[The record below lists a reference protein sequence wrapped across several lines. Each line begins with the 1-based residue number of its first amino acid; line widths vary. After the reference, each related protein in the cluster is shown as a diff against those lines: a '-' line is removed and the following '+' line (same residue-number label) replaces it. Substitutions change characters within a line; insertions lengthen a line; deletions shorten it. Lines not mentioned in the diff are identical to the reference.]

1 MADSHF
7 RKVFLLLMVGTLT
20 ICFLIVLRGFLLTI
34 LVSALMA
41 GLLYPVYTWLHT
53 HLGGRTHLAASITLL
68 LTFLLIVGP
77 LAGIVSLVVS
87 QAASIV
93 ENIRPVVERTIN
105 EPTYL
110 DRMLR
115 GLPGYEYVAP
125 YRQQILTTA
134 GDVVN
139 SIGRFLM
146 TSLSNTTRGTV
157 SFLFHFVIAL
167 YTMFFLLLDGPGM
180 LRATLDHLPL
190 HTDEKSL
197 LMDRFV
203 SVTRATIKG
212 TIIIGII
219 QGTTAGLAFWAV
231 GIPNAAFWTVV
242 MAVLSILPLI
252 GSALIWVPASI
263 VLFASGQVTQALL
276 LATFCAVIVGS
287 IDNVL
292 RPRLVGHDTKM
303 HDIMILFSTLGGLAV
318 VGPLGFILGPVLAGL
333 FVSGWQIFG
342 LAYRDELLDGAPR
355 IVTANGQGASSDE

>member
-1 MADSHF
+1 
-7 RKVFLLLMVGTLT
+7 VTVLGTL
-20 ICFLIVLRGFLLTI
+20 V
-34 LVSALMA
+34 V
-41 GLLYPVYTWLHT
+41 
-53 HLGGRTHLAASITLL
+53 
-68 LTFLLIVGP
+68 IVGP
-77 LAGIVSLVVS
+77 LLGIVSVVVS

-93 ENIRPVVERTIN
+93 ENIRPIVDRTIN

-115 GLPGYEYVAP
+115 NLPGYDLVAP
-125 YRQQILTTA
+125 YREQIVTTA

-180 LRATLDHLPL
+180 LRAGLDHLPL
-190 HTDEKSL
+190 YDAEKEL
-197 LMDRFV
+197 LTDRFV

-219 QGTTAGLAFWAV
+219 QGTMAGLAFWAV
-231 GIPNAAFWTVV
+231 GIPNAAFWTVI

-252 GSALIWVPASI
+252 GSALVWVPASI
-263 VLFASGQVTQALL
+263 ILFASGAVTKAIL
-276 LATFCAVIVGS
+276 LAVFCALIVGS

-303 HDIMILFSTLGGLAV
+303 HDIVILFSTLGGITAF
-318 VGPLGFILGPVLAGL
+318 GPLGFIIGPVLAGL
-333 FVSGWQIFG
+333 FVTGWQIFG
-342 LAYRDELLDGAPR
+342 LAYRDELVDGTPR
-355 IVTANGQGASSDE
+355 ILTEDE